1 MNEDKVLKKVKRK
14 LKKVNGQ
21 ILDIEMNELY
31 WMASKVPLNSCIVEI
46 GSYQGKSTLFLA
58 FGTKRG
64 NNNMVYS
71 IDPHLN
77 FVGVNGGIFGPS
89 DLRIKYKNISKNYDG
104 DNIFIIALKSNQVCN
119 WNMPIG
125 MLFID
130 GDHSYEGVKFDYE
143 NYKKNVIVGGKILF
157 HDSIMPEIKRFL
169 NELDPNEVRFIK
181 DVGTIKVF
189 EKL

>member
-1 MNEDKVLKKVKRK
+1 
-14 LKKVNGQ
+14 
-21 ILDIEMNELY
+21 
-31 WMASKVPLNSCIVEI
+31 
-46 GSYQGKSTLFLA
+46 
-58 FGTKRG
+58 
-64 NNNMVYS
+64 MVYS